1 MPACAAT
8 TARGKPCR
16 KRAMEGSELCA
27 FHLGRVG
34 RKTMLTQQL
43 ADQLVAMLRAGNYIT
58 VAVRA
63 VGISRQTFGD
73 WMRRGRS
80 DKSADAEFA
89 SFRRRVEQARAEA
102 EVRHVAQ
109 IANAA
114 ADSWQAAA
122 WLLERQ
128 HPERWGRVSVRL
140 REEAPPQPEPVA
152 VAPTDDPFTE
162 VDELAEKRR
171 NRNG

>member
-1 MPACAAT
+1 MQCSAT
-8 TARGKPCR
+8 TTRGERCR
-16 KRAMEGSELCA
+16 KQAMEGAEVCA

-34 RKTMLTQQL
+34 RKTLLTPQL
-43 ADQLVAMLRAGNYIT
+43 ADQLVAMLRAGNYVT
-58 VAVRA
+58 VATRA
-63 VGISRQTFGD
+63 VGISRRTFAE
-73 WMRRGRS
+73 WMQRGRS

-109 IANAA
+109 IAQAS

-140 REEAPPQPEPVA
+140 REEAPPQHEPAA

-162 VDELAEKRR
+162 VDELAERRR
-171 NRNG
+171 NRTA